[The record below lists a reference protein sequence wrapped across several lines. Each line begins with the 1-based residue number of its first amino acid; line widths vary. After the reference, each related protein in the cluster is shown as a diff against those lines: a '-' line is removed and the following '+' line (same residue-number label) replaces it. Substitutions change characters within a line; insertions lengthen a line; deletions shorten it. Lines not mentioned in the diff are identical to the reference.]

1 MFITSMYFREGYGGA
16 SYLLSLSLS
25 NTHKQNTFLN
35 PPPPILAAAP
45 RLVQVVRDS
54 RASGQL
60 LAGHAPALRS
70 GRGTAG
76 ANGVGGVPGDA
87 APGLAGCVRH
97 PTEADVVATAG
108 SDGTVRLWSLSGR
121 CALAVLE
128 LGSSVTALAWAP
140 APGGAASAA
149 AASLVCALA
158 PSGSLVEVSVDIASG
173 AMAKSRVV
181 VPSLTPV
188 SAQITVSA
196 DGALVQCTGGCG
208 GADGKAQ
215 SVNCLPRASRTP
227 GPGPRG
233 SRPTPTPMQ
242 GPSGT
247 RTAHASSSTEEET
260 EEDRGGRGK
269 EGSGAML
276 PFAVRLK
283 VAPQR

>member
-1 MFITSMYFREGYGGA
+1 MVRVGP
-16 SYLLSLSLS
+16 LL
-25 NTHKQNTFLN
+25 
-35 PPPPILAAAP
+35 P
-45 RLVQVVRDS
+45 R
-54 RASGQL
+54 RAI
-60 LAGHAPALRS
+60 
-70 GRGTAG
+70 
-76 ANGVGGVPGDA
+76 
-87 APGLAGCVRH
+87 
-97 PTEADVVATAG
+97 
-108 SDGTVRLWSLSGR
+108 
-121 CALAVLE
+121 
-128 LGSSVTALAWAP
+128 ALAWAA
-140 APGGAASAA
+140 APGSAAFAA
-149 AASLVCALA
+149 AASLVCSLA
-158 PSGSLVEVSVDIASG
+158 PSGSLVEMSVDIASG
-173 AMAKSRVV
+173 AMAKGCVV

-247 RTAHASSSTEEET
+247 RTAHASSSTEEEET
-260 EEDRGGRGK
+260 EVDRGGRGK